1 LSKVPDA
8 AVEAAKDE
16 LDPSPRRSKL
26 SLVSVIL
33 VLCSVGLAATGQ
45 LMLKNGMRVATERA
59 AAEDG
64 SLIIKAA
71 TSPFVIFGLMIF
83 AVSAVTW
90 LATLS
95 RVPLSIAYPFNALG
109 FITILIGSAYILGE
123 KTNVW
128 TWIGTSVVVVGI
140 LIVVTTKPHA

>member
-1 LSKVPDA
+1 MSRAP
-8 AVEAAKDE
+8 E
-16 LDPSPRRSKL
+16 LDTTVDPTPQRRAKLTLPSL
-26 SLVSVIL
+26 IL

-45 LMLKNGMRVATERA
+45 LMLKTGMRVATERA
-59 AAEDG
+59 AADGG
-64 SLIIKAA
+64 SLVIKAA

-109 FITILIGSAYILGE
+109 FIAILTASSILLGE

-128 TWIGTSVVVVGI
+128 TWIGTSVVVAGLI
-140 LIVVTTKPHA
+140 LVVTTKPT

>member
-1 LSKVPDA
+1 LSKVPD
-8 AVEAAKDE
+8 VV
-16 LDPSPRRSKL
+16 LDSANDLDSTQSRRGKL
-26 SLVSVIL
+26 SLVSLVL
-33 VLCSVGLAATGQ
+33 VLCSVALAATGQ
-45 LMLKNGMRVATERA
+45 LMLKTGMRIATERA
-59 AAEDG
+59 AAGEG
-64 SLIIKAA
+64 SLVVKAA

-109 FITILIGSAYILGE
+109 FIAILTASAIILGE

-128 TWIGTSVVVVGI
+128 TWVGTSIVVVGI
-140 LIVVTTKPHA
+140 IIVVSTKPS